1 MTATMQVNSD
11 AVQKAKDLIQKHEY
25 VKDSSWSE
33 AQPSTERTNNFLKRH
48 DWSDYSN
55 WFLGIDPEA
64 GEETK
69 SRYHFPYGD
78 FRRVHRDGLIAAK
91 QRARQYNHDE
101 VAKAADE
108 LLQLLDEV
116 KAD

>member
-1 MTATMQVNSD
+1 MTTMQVN
-11 AVQKAKDLIQKHEY
+11 ANAFEKAKDLIQKHEY
-25 VKDSSWSE
+25 VKDSTWSE
-33 AQPSTERTNNFLKRH
+33 AQPSTDQTNDFLERNG
-48 DWSDYSN
+48 WSDYSE

-64 GEETK
+64 SEETK

-91 QRARQYNHDE
+91 QRASQYKYDDL
-101 VAKAADE
+101 AKAANE